1 MIMIELLKPLKHQ
14 IRAVFRP
21 RRPVATANS
30 GGPDKN
36 RASSPSERMAALG
49 RPLREATPE
58 RVACEAL
65 FRQGRDLARQ
75 ESWARLSALIAE
87 KDRAGATTAAGTPEA
102 EVLAAGARS
111 DLGRALH
118 GASQSGALAPRNEML
133 DGLAALEDSLAER
146 GDDPYCAALV
156 ALAQM
161 DAGWAWYKQG
171 WQRGRPEQHIGRF
184 RAAFARAQ
192 AILAPFSPED
202 HDSPFLASARCAL
215 LAGRADADG
224 QVIAEYDRLI
234 ALAPHMP
241 GHMRAFGL
249 HLLPCWF
256 GSHDLLDLQ
265 ARRIAGRTSD
275 TWGAGA
281 YAWVYLD
288 ALLLDPGCFRMLDAS
303 FFLEAID
310 DILTRL
316 PGQHMTNLLAAYLS
330 QMLSRPGPDRSLRRA
345 LTARRDRLIRNEMT
359 ETHAWV
365 WSIADTAYA
374 TPGTA
379 HLPAEDSA
387 DSGMH
392 QAWDAIS
399 AVLCGDRLRAAPAPR
414 PAG

>member
-1 MIMIELLKPLKHQ
+1 MIQLFKPLKDQ
-14 IRAVFRP
+14 IRAALK
-21 RRPVATANS
+21 PVRSAAPGIS
-30 GGPDKN
+30 GSSEMT
-36 RASSPSERMAALG
+36 RLSSPSERMAALG
-49 RPLREATPE
+49 RPLREETPE
-58 RVACEAL
+58 RLACEAL

-75 ESWARLSALIAE
+75 ESWARLSDLIAE
-87 KDRAGATTAAGTPEA
+87 KDRAGATTDAGTPEA

-111 DLGRALH
+111 DLSRALH

-133 DGLAALEDSLAER
+133 DGLASLEDSLAER

-171 WQRGRPEQHIGRF
+171 WQRDRPEQHIGRF

-192 AILAPFSPED
+192 AILAPFSPEQ

-215 LAGRADADG
+215 LAGRTDADG
-224 QVIAEYDRLI
+224 QVIAEYDRLL
-234 ALAPHMP
+234 ALAPHIP

-265 ARRIAGRTSD
+265 ARRIAGRTAD

-288 ALLLDPGCFRMLDAS
+288 ALLLDPECFKTLDAD

-310 DILTRL
+310 DILTHV

-379 HLPAEDSA
+379 HLPAEDNA
-387 DSGMH
+387 DSGMQ

-399 AVLCGDRLRAAPAPR
+399 AVLSGDRMRPSPTPR

>member
-1 MIMIELLKPLKHQ
+1 MIMIELLKPLKDQ
-14 IRAVFRP
+14 IRAALWP
-21 RRPVATANS
+21 GQTSATGISA
-30 GGPDKN
+30 GPDVN
-36 RASSPSERMAALG
+36 RLSSPSERMAALG

-58 RVACEAL
+58 RIACETL

-75 ESWARLSALIAE
+75 DAWARLSALIAQ

-111 DLGRALH
+111 DLSRALH

-133 DGLAALEDSLAER
+133 DGLAALEDSLAEC
-146 GDDPYCAALV
+146 GGDPYCAALV
-156 ALAQM
+156 ALAHM

-171 WQRGRPEQHIGRF
+171 WLRDRPEQHIGRF

-192 AILAPFSPED
+192 AILAPFSPKE

-215 LAGRADADG
+215 LAGRPDADG
-224 QVIAEYDRLI
+224 QVIADYDRLI

-256 GSHDLLDLQ
+256 GSHDVLDLQ
-265 ARRIAGRTSD
+265 ARRIAGRTSE
-275 TWGAGA
+275 TWGTGA
-281 YAWVYLD
+281 YGWVYLD
-288 ALLLDPGCFRMLDAS
+288 ALLLDPGCFRRLDAS

-310 DILTRL
+310 DILIRL
-316 PGQHMTNLLAAYLS
+316 PGQHMTNLLAACLS
-330 QMLSRPGPDRSLRRA
+330 QMLSRPGPGRRLRRA

-365 WSIADTAYA
+365 WSIADTAYT

-379 HLPAEDSA
+379 HLPAEDDT

-392 QAWDAIS
+392 RAWDAIS
-399 AVLCGDRLRAAPAPR
+399 AVLSGDRMRPSPAPR

>member
-1 MIMIELLKPLKHQ
+1 MIELLKPLKVQ
-14 IRAVFRP
+14 IRAALLPERAAA
-21 RRPVATANS
+21 RGIS
-30 GGPDKN
+30 GDPAMN
-36 RASSPSERMAALG
+36 RTSSPSERMAALG

-58 RVACEAL
+58 RIACEAL

-75 ESWARLSALIAE
+75 DAWGRLSALIGE

-111 DLGRALH
+111 DLSRALQ
-118 GASQSGALAPRNEML
+118 GASQSGVLAPRNEML
-133 DGLAALEDSLAER
+133 DGLASLEDSLAER
-146 GDDPYCAALV
+146 RGDPYCAALV
-156 ALAQM
+156 ALAHM

-171 WQRGRPEQHIGRF
+171 WQRDRPEQHIGQF

-192 AILAPFSPED
+192 AILAPFSPDE
-202 HDSPFLASARCAL
+202 HDSPLLASARCAL

-224 QVIAEYDRLI
+224 QVIADYDRLI

-241 GHMRAFGL
+241 GHIRAFGL

-256 GSHDLLDLQ
+256 GSHDLLEVQ
-265 ARRIAGRTSD
+265 ARRIAGRTAES
-275 TWGAGA
+275 WGAGA
-281 YAWVYLD
+281 YAWLYLD
-288 ALLLDPGCFRMLDAS
+288 ALLLDPECFGTLDS
-303 FFLEAID
+303 RFFLEAID

-330 QMLSRPGPDRSLRRA
+330 QILSRPGPGRSLRRA

-387 DSGMH
+387 DSGMQ

-399 AVLCGDRLRAAPAPR
+399 AVLSGDRMRAAPAPR

>member
-1 MIMIELLKPLKHQ
+1 MIELFKPLKDQ
-14 IRAVFRP
+14 IRAALQKRGAGT
-21 RRPVATANS
+21 RGVAMS
-30 GGPDKN
+30 GA
-36 RASSPSERMAALG
+36 RASPSEGMAALG
-49 RPLREATPE
+49 RPLREHTPE
-58 RVACEAL
+58 RIACEAL

-75 ESWARLSALIAE
+75 EAWPCLAALLAQ

-111 DLGRALH
+111 DLGRALE
-118 GASQSGALAPRNEML
+118 GASQAGALAPRNEML
-133 DGLAALEDSLAER
+133 EGLAALEESLAECD
-146 GDDPYCAALV
+146 GDPHCAALV
-156 ALAQM
+156 ALAHM

-171 WQRGRPEQHIGRF
+171 WLRDRPEQHIGRF

-192 AILAPFSPED
+192 AILAPFPPEEYASPL
-202 HDSPFLASARCAL
+202 LASARCAL
-215 LAGRADADG
+215 LAGRADAEG

-234 ALAPHMP
+234 RLAPHMP

-256 GSHDLLDLQ
+256 GSHALLDLQ
-265 ARRIAGRTSD
+265 ARRIAGMTAQS
-275 TWGAGA
+275 WGAGA

-288 ALLLDPGCFRMLDAS
+288 ALLLDPGCFRALDAG
-303 FFLEAID
+303 FFLEALD
-310 DILTRL
+310 DILTRV

-330 QMLSRPGPDRSLRRA
+330 RMLAGPGPDRALRRA
-345 LTARRDRLIRNEMT
+345 LTARRDRLIRHEMT

-379 HLPAEDSA
+379 HLPAEGSA
-387 DSGMH
+387 DSGMQ
-392 QAWDAIS
+392 QAWAAIS
-399 AVLCGDRLRAAPAPR
+399 AVLTGERRGPAGTPR